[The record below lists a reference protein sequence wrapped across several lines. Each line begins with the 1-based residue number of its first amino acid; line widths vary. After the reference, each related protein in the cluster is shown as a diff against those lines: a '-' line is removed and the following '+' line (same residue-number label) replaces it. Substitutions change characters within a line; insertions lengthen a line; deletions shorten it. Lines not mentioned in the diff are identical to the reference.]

1 MGNTA
6 LTKKGLRAI
15 ALNNLAAKANKV
27 VAKATSRSTVAARK
41 AALRADLE
49 DFNVDR
55 LLELEDKMSKFIDL
69 VTLTYDEAFSV
80 RELGSIEEAKH
91 LLDVGYKVIEKFSP
105 SMLRLLAAMSTFS
118 RMVSAMAPIKPLRP
132 QGFRLAQVAS
142 LAYLHQL
149 LHNFVV
155 TTSERFRLRVYILGR
170 MVGLAT
176 RFLLTSTK
184 RIAEGQPNSEKDW
197 EQIQFIREDF
207 QTLTDESLESLKVLL
222 TSLAAERRED
232 LLKGL

>member
-1 MGNTA
+1 MLYTILGLAILCLPLLYVLGRRDEKKVRRDWA
-6 LTKKGLRAI
+6 LLLTPRGEQLYRTI
-15 ALNNLAAKANKV
+15 ETRV
-27 VAKATSRSTVAARK
+27 TS
-41 AALRADLE
+41 E
-49 DFNVDR
+49 
-55 LLELEDKMSKFIDL
+55 MDL
-69 VTLTYDEAFSV
+69 VSLTYDEAFSV

-142 LAYLHQL
+142 LAYLNQL

-207 QTLTDESLESLKVLL
+207 QTLTDESLASLKVLL
-222 TSLAAERRED
+222 TSLAAEGRGD
-232 LLKGL
+232 LIERM

>member
-1 MGNTA
+1 MLYAILGLAILCLPLLYILGRRDEKKVRRDWELLLTPKGEQLYRSIETRVTA
-6 LTKKGLRAI
+6 EMQ
-15 ALNNLAAKANKV
+15 LAN
-27 VAKATSRSTVAARK
+27 
-41 AALRADLE
+41 
-49 DFNVDR
+49 
-55 LLELEDKMSKFIDL
+55 M
-69 VTLTYDEAFSV
+69 TYDEAFSV

-105 SMLRLLAAMSTFS
+105 SMLRLLSAMSTFS

-142 LAYLHQL
+142 LAYLNQL

-184 RIAEGQPNSEKDW
+184 RIAEGQPNAEKDW

-207 QTLTDESLESLKVLL
+207 QTLTDESLASLKVLL
-222 TSLAAERRED
+222 TSLAAEGRGD
-232 LLKGL
+232 LIERM

>member
-1 MGNTA
+1 MLYTILGLA
-6 LTKKGLRAI
+6 ILCLPLLYFLGRRDEKKVRRDWELLLTPKGEQLYRTI
-15 ALNNLAAKANKV
+15 ETRV
-27 VAKATSRSTVAARK
+27 SS
-41 AALRADLE
+41 E
-49 DFNVDR
+49 
-55 LLELEDKMSKFIDL
+55 MDL

-207 QTLTDESLESLKVLL
+207 QTLTDESLASLKVLL
-222 TSLAAERRED
+222 TSLAAEGRGD
-232 LLKGL
+232 LIERM